1 MEGRISMIESETM
14 KRSVE
19 AMKTNQFA
27 KESPD
32 KTTEQ
37 QMVASYGINPFE
49 MAEEKEEQ
57 QTEDIL
63 IKRKNIL

>member
-19 AMKTNQFA
+19 TMKTNQFA